1 MHDWLSSRLP
11 RPLLHA
17 LYVQWYASLLVA
29 IALYADQ
36 PVVDFYYLHG

>member
-1 MHDWLSSRLP
+1 MYDWLSSRMP
-11 RPLLHA
+11 RPLLSA
-17 LYVQWYASLLVA
+17 LYALWYAALLVA